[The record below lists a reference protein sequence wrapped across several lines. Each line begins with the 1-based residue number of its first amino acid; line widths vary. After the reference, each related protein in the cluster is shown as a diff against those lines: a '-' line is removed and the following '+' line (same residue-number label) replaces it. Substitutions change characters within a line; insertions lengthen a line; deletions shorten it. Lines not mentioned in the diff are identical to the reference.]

1 MQRLLTAAFVQS
13 MTGGNQ
19 QTTYTMRILLLLHDF
34 STIITALHYKWHIL
48 RRIYFHTHTHTYK
61 ERNKQNEQT
70 NIGKQTT
77 SSSGRDLSATN
88 NKLFSVPT
96 ISVKLCYIS
105 SFSLQL
111 NSVIMVYHTDITQN
125 VTPLTSISKV
135 FLFKAL
141 QIIRTNSQDRNVKK
155 IISKDCDEIN
165 HYILLKNQPLLTLWH
180 QTTHMMHCRAQGLI
194 LEHHSKRIVQ

>member
-1 MQRLLTAAFVQS
+1 M
-13 MTGGNQ
+13 
-19 QTTYTMRILLLLHDF
+19 I
-34 STIITALHYKWHIL
+34 
-48 RRIYFHTHTHTYK
+48 
-61 ERNKQNEQT
+61 
-70 NIGKQTT
+70 
-77 SSSGRDLSATN
+77 SSSGRDLSATK

-125 VTPLTSISKV
+125 VTPLTSISKA

-141 QIIRTNSQDRNVKK
+141 QIIRTNTQDGSVKK
-155 IISKDCDEIN
+155 IISKECEEIN

-180 QTTHMMHCRAQGLI
+180 QTAHMMHCRAQGLI
-194 LEHHSKRIVQ
+194 LEHHSKHIVQ